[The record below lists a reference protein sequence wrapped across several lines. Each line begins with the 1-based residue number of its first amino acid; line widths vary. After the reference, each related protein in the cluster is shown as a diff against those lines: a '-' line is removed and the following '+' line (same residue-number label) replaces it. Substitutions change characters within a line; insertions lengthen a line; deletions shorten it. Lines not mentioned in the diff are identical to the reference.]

1 MNMMLQPAGGTNMVP
16 GHSLNRTMD
25 VIEPADGPL
34 RWLSHWS
41 FYEPICR
48 VLHPMRAWMG
58 DGPNTATVVVGF
70 LVLPL
75 VAILMLPL
83 VAILLLPLFLVLVP
97 AFLMADSAAVVATTR
112 ETDADDVE
120 HDTLLGHAMH

>member
-1 MNMMLQPAGGTNMVP
+1 MNMMMQPAGGTRMVP
-16 GHSLNRTMD
+16 GQSMSRTLKDM
-25 VIEPADGPL
+25 PL
-34 RWLSHWS
+34 RWLHGWS

-48 VLHPMRAWMG
+48 VLNPMMGWMHNA
-58 DGPNTATVVVGF
+58 PNKALVVLGF

-83 VAILLLPLFLVLVP
+83 VMILLLPLFLVLVP
-97 AFLMADSAAVVATTR
+97 VFLMADSAAVVATTR

-120 HDTLLGHAMH
+120 HDTLIGHAMH